1 MPAAVREVPGP
12 VFFPVSP
19 DVFCYDPSM
28 TKEAERLMAE
38 ALRTVKL
45 NGSFYPADV
54 GARVG
59 MDKGQAEL
67 AARALANAGI
77 LVLGFDCVAE
87 FSPDYRKAH
96 LPAKADAGRK
106 KKTKKVRQLV

>member
-1 MPAAVREVPGP
+1 MVRAVLGPA
-12 VFFPVSP
+12 FFPVPPGVS
-19 DVFCYDPSM
+19 CYNPLM
-28 TKEAERLMAE
+28 TREADQLMAE

-45 NGSFYPADV
+45 NGTFYPAEV
-54 GARVG
+54 GAQIG
-59 MDKGQAEL
+59 LDKGQSEL

-106 KKTKKVRQLV
+106 KKKKTPQLV